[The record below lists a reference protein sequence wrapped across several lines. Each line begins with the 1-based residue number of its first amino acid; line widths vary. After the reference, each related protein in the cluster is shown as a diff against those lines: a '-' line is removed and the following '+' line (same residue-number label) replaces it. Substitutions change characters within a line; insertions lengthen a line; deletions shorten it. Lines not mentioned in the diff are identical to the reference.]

1 VTPAR
6 ATGQHDDDYNGYYD
20 YGYDYGYDHDH
31 DDHDGGGE
39 EEEGCDVKILRRMV
53 RTDTTFFCFEAA

>member
-20 YGYDYGYDHDH
+20 YGYDHDH
-31 DDHDGGGE
+31 DDDGGGGK
-39 EEEGCDVKILRRMV
+39 EEEGCDVKILRRTV
-53 RTDTTFFCFEAA
+53 RTDYDFLLF